1 VGLSADRTWL
11 PDGPFCSGFLA
22 SRREVTDA
30 KPVIAPAIHAAAE
43 LFEPFYEIM
52 PRGGR
57 VREVEDVHT
66 ADIGELF

>member
-1 VGLSADRTWL
+1 
-11 PDGPFCSGFLA
+11 LA